1 MSLWQ
6 IDCEINSLDSIHDT
20 SRERK
25 KGKERK
31 RNQRLATELSIP
43 QEENAAEKKKIKK
56 KARKSHTKRTEKG
69 VEILLR
75 PNREWSDM
83 IKLLKIR

>member
-1 MSLWQ
+1 M
-6 IDCEINSLDSIHDT
+6 
-20 SRERK
+20 
-25 KGKERK
+25 KER
-31 RNQRLATELSIP
+31 RNQRLATEFSTP
-43 QEENAAEKKKIKK
+43 GRECYRKKKRDIKK
-56 KARKSHTKRTEKG
+56 VSKSHTKRTEKG